1 MHTDQRD
8 HWPISTDL
16 IGLRRYLHHYM
27 SQVGLAG
34 TRRDDLLLAANEAV
48 INVLEHGDAAGS
60 VSVWHDEADLVVDVV
75 DDAGRLSP
83 EQANRSRPAPGS
95 VRGFGLWLMG
105 RLCDEFTIYQSG
117 GRSLVR
123 LRMHLSVAS
132 GAAG

>member
-1 MHTDQRD
+1 MHTDQRG

-16 IGLRRYLHHYM
+16 IGLRRHLYRHM

-60 VSVWHDEADLVVDVV
+60 VSVWRDEADLVVEVV
-75 DDAGRLSP
+75 DDAGRLTP
-83 EQANRSRPAPGS
+83 DQADRHRPGPGA

-105 RLCDEFTIYQSG
+105 RLCDEFTICQSG
-117 GRSLVR
+117 GRSRVR
-123 LRMHLSVAS
+123 LRMHLHATS
-132 GAAG
+132 GAG